1 MTDKEIQALKYDRI
15 GRKNRPRLLD
25 ELHCREMINSIIAYG
40 EESDLERGSYK
51 YEAYIEEYE
60 TKLGLERVNELIA
73 EQIADIKKRAKVVQI
88 IGEAAISNSLRLRG
102 KIKIKG
108 GGTKIRRFL

>member
-1 MTDKEIQALKYDRI
+1 MTDKEIQAMKYDRI
-15 GRKNRPRLLD
+15 RRKNHPRLLD

-73 EQIADIKKRAKVVQI
+73 EQIADIKKRAKVIQI
-88 IGEAAISNSLRLRG
+88 IGDSGNIEFASIAWQN
-102 KIKIKG
+102 
-108 GGTKIRRFL
+108 

>member
-15 GRKNRPRLLD
+15 RRKNRPRQLLD

-40 EESDLERGSYK
+40 DESDLERGSYK

-60 TKLGLERVNELIA
+60 DKLGLERVNELIA

-88 IGEAAISNSLRLRG
+88 IGDDGSIEFASIAWRN
-102 KIKIKG
+102 
-108 GGTKIRRFL
+108 